1 MSKQLVMMKHLSWKL
16 KQLKLVYFLTEVFVC
31 LWPRADTVPSP
42 PGIFLNVSLD
52 PGLPDT
58 QHKSFSVCALLRAAC
73 LKRAQHVIRNSSWT
87 RWRFTWA
94 SCTATWLWS
103 ASLCKQV
110 FTSILHI
117 QTHGYSYHDLL
128 LRNHSSAEHQNT
140 GIKSCCQYQHHT
152 DIINKQ
158 T

>member
-1 MSKQLVMMKHLSWKL
+1 MMKHLSWKL

-73 LKRAQHVIRNSSWT
+73 LKRAQHVIRNASWT

-110 FTSILHI
+110 FHPSFIYKHTAIHI
-117 QTHGYSYHDLL
+117 MTYCSETTAPLSATTQELNHAANINITQT
-128 LRNHSSAEHQNT
+128 
-140 GIKSCCQYQHHT
+140 
-152 DIINKQ
+152 
-158 T
+158 